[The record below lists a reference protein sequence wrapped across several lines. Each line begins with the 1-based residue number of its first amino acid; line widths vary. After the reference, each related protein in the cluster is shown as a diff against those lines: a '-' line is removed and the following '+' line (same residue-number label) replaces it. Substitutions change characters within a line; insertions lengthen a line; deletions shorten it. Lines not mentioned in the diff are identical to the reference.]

1 MGASRKRSKRERQE
15 QDEWKVLF
23 PFEDVELQCGRKV
36 TVQQWNIQT
45 GAVLTPRVVS
55 LLDRLRTEN
64 LSGEVELDDL
74 VRVALSECLDIV
86 AVTIGWTVEELE
98 ARATFDDFLS
108 LLQVVIDQSLV
119 RKDGGGALP
128 KVVEL
133 VGALQSLTEPSQ
145 PPPPSISS
153 SDADT
158 PSPTSGA

>member
-1 MGASRKRSKRERQE
+1 MGASRKRSAKERE

-36 TVQQWNIQT
+36 TVQQWNIRT
-45 GAVLTPRVVS
+45 GAILTPRVVA
-55 LLDRLRTEN
+55 LLDRLREGN

-74 VRVALSECLDIV
+74 VRVALTECLDIV
-86 AVTIGWTVEELE
+86 AVTIGWTVEDLE
-98 ARATFDDFLS
+98 ARATWDDFLS

-133 VGALQSLTEPSQ
+133 VGALQGLTGPS
-145 PPPPSISS
+145 PPPRPSISS
-153 SDADT
+153 SDADI
-158 PSPTSGA
+158 PSETSGA